1 MGKNLRASFSGAGSL
16 PRYVDNFF
24 SSIGIV
30 LVNAY
35 GMTEASPGLI
45 SRSIERNTIGT
56 TGVPF
61 AETEV
66 RILNKE
72 KKETSIGEKGVL
84 YVKGPQVMQGYYKN
98 IKKTEEILSKD
109 GWLNTGD
116 FAVKTENGDLII
128 VGRAKD
134 TIVLLGGENVD
145 PEPIEEKIKDIVY
158 IDNAV
163 VLGQDK
169 KTLEALITLNSEHI
183 RNLANELKIK
193 VEDIVKDG
201 EEIITHSVVIKF
213 LKEKINSL
221 ILPKHG
227 FKHYEKITKLTV
239 LNKKFERGEELTQTL
254 KIKRKFIEEKYKDL
268 IEKVEKVFSK
278 KTKK

>member
-1 MGKNLRASFSGAGSL
+1 
-16 PRYVDNFF
+16 
-24 SSIGIV
+24 
-30 LVNAY
+30 
-35 GMTEASPGLI
+35 
-45 SRSIERNTIGT
+45 
-56 TGVPF
+56 VPF

-84 YVKGPQVMQGYYKN
+84 YVKGPQVMKGYYKN
-98 IKKTEEILSKD
+98 IEKTEEILSKD
-109 GWLNTGD
+109 GWLDTGD
-116 FAVKTENGDLII
+116 FAVRTENGDIII

-169 KTLEALITLNSEHI
+169 KALEALITLNSEYI
-183 RNLANELKIK
+183 SKLANELKIK

-201 EEIITHSVVIKF
+201 EEIITHSAVIKF
-213 LKEKINSL
+213 LKEKMNSL
-221 ILPKHG
+221 IAPKHG
-227 FKHYEKITKLTV
+227 FKRYEKITKLTV
-239 LNKKFERGEELTQTL
+239 LNKKFEKGEELTQTL

-268 IEKVEKVFSK
+268 IEKVGKVFK
-278 KTKK
+278 KRK